1 VVVAGTIF
9 LATQL
14 VMVYRPP
21 SDAVTIGTPL
31 ADRWWVGQGG
41 RAELINYHHA
51 GPMQSNALDIMQI
64 GEGGIRPGRT
74 DLSSY
79 YVYDRPLLA
88 PAGGVVSYVLDGLP
102 DQPIGSADEH
112 HPSGN
117 SLVIDIGGGRYLM
130 MGHLR
135 QDSITVRV
143 GDRVREGQPIARV
156 GNSGHSSAPH
166 LHIQAQTLPI
176 AIGDIRAI
184 DLPQML
190 RTLRTYPLLF
200 RDAGLVRGGVGTR
213 SDAIDPRRGDL
224 IAPDG

>member
-1 VVVAGTIF
+1 
-9 LATQL
+9 
-14 VMVYRPP
+14 MVYRPP

-41 RAELINYHHA
+41 RAELINYH
-51 GPMQSNALDIMQI
+51 
-64 GEGGIRPGRT
+64 
-74 DLSSY
+74 
-79 YVYDRPLLA
+79 
-88 PAGGVVSYVLDGLP
+88 
-102 DQPIGSADEH
+102 
-112 HPSGN
+112 

-130 MGHLR
+130 MGHPR

-200 RDAGLVRGGVGTR
+200 RDAGLVRCGVGTR

>member
-1 VVVAGTIF
+1 
-9 LATQL
+9 
-14 VMVYRPP
+14 M
-21 SDAVTIGTPL
+21 

-41 RAELINYHHA
+41 RAELIDYHHA
-51 GPMQSNALDIMQI
+51 GPMQSNALGITQI
-64 GEGGIRPGRT
+64 GEGGIHRPGRT

-117 SLVIDIGGGRYLM
+117 SLVLDIGGGRYLM
-130 MGHLR
+130 MGHLP
-135 QDSITVRV
+135 S
-143 GDRVREGQPIARV
+143 GQHHRPGGRSGPRRPAHRPRV